1 MHIFL
6 FVCLWNNNLSFSFQ
20 RAHQCHYEQLGDLR
34 GVATV
39 DGKDYQLSLN
49 VMRDHTHGST
59 RDWRLMHR
67 YGIQN
72 FATKTGF
79 RLVICTLYVVMK
91 VENYLVLWFESYF

>member
-1 MHIFL
+1 MWQTYFL
-6 FVCLWNNNLSFSFQ
+6 F

-39 DGKDYQLSLN
+39 DGKIHNLTLN

-72 FATKTGF
+72 FATQTGF
-79 RLVICTLYVVMK
+79 RYVRSI
-91 VENYLVLWFESYF
+91 L

>member
-1 MHIFL
+1 MICISSSQPIHTYIVVDIRISNITCGKRIF
-6 FVCLWNNNLSFSFQ
+6 F

-39 DGKDYQLSLN
+39 DGKIHNLTLN

-72 FATKTGF
+72 FATQNGF
-79 RLVICTLYVVMK
+79 R
-91 VENYLVLWFESYF
+91 